1 MKKMYF
7 SLFLIAWLSAM
18 VLGGDYI
25 VVANSDCPVSEV
37 SKSDLKRVY
46 KGQVKDIAGTNV
58 TIANLALDNATTESF
73 LSEIAG
79 MNSGDYKSFWLAQ
92 QIRGGSTAP
101 LVKKT
106 VDAMIGFVKEN
117 PNNLGYVPAGTAVEG
132 VKVVTVK

>member
-1 MKKMYF
+1 MKKIHF

-25 VVANSDCPVSEV
+25 VVANSDCPISEV
-37 SKSDLKRVY
+37 SKAELKRVY
-46 KGQVKDIAGTNV
+46 KGKVKDIAGTNV
-58 TIANLALDNATTESF
+58 IIANLALDNASAESF
-73 LSEIAG
+73 LSDIVG

-106 VDAMIGFVKEN
+106 VDAMIGFVKES
-117 PNNLGYVPAGTAVEG
+117 PNNIGYVPAGTAVEG
-132 VKVVTVK
+132 VKEITVK

>member
-1 MKKMYF
+1 
-7 SLFLIAWLSAM
+7 M

-25 VVANSDCPVSEV
+25 VVANSDSPISEV
-37 SKSDLKRVY
+37 SKAELKRVF

-58 TIANLALDNATTESF
+58 TIANLALDNAAAESF
-73 LSEIAG
+73 LSDIVG

-106 VDAMIGFVKEN
+106 ADAMIEFVKES
-117 PNNLGYVPAGTAVEG
+117 PNNLGYVPTGTAVEG
-132 VKVVTVK
+132 VKVITVK